1 MRTITLRPLRAI
13 GVPLEAE
20 KISPDVFAPLSL
32 SQIRSLEAFQ
42 GNRKAKM
49 ADYFKVEGA
58 ESAAAPDETTIHLEG
73 DFSRVKRIGENMS
86 TGTIEILGS
95 AGVRAGSG
103 MQGGLIRIEG
113 NADDWLGREMRGG
126 KILVLGNA
134 GNYVGSGYR
143 GEKCGMRGGD
153 IEISG
158 SAGAYLGEHMCGGTI
173 RVSGNAGDF
182 PGAVN
187 QGGTI
192 AIGGDTFLPGAEMTK
207 GTITIRGRAAVLPSY
222 KKAEVVQ
229 IEGLDYQKYI
239 GDLVENGKGELYV
252 ALG

>member
-42 GNRKAKM
+42 GNRKTKI
-49 ADYFKVEGA
+49 ADHFKVEGDEA
-58 ESAAAPDETTIHLEG
+58 VALVDETTIRLEG
-73 DFSRVKRIGENMS
+73 DFSRVKRIGENMNA
-86 TGTIEILGS
+86 GTVEILGS
-95 AGVRAGSG
+95 VGMRAGSG
-103 MQGGLIRIEG
+103 MKGGIIRVDG
-113 NADDWLGREMRGG
+113 DADDWLGREMRGG
-126 KILVLGNA
+126 KILVSGNA

-143 GEKCGMRGGD
+143 GEKCGMRGGE
-153 IEISG
+153 IEIG
-158 SAGAYLGEHMCGGTI
+158 KSAGAYLGEHMCGGTI

-182 PGAVN
+182 PGAAN

-192 AIGGDTFLPGAEMTK
+192 VIGGSTFLPGAEMAK
-207 GTITIRGRAAVLPSY
+207 GTITVRGKAAVLPSY
-222 KKAEVVQ
+222 KKAEVAQ